1 MNEWKQ
7 MQKLCLDTKVIMKP
21 SEITSDLDKFLMET
35 IRTNRQY
42 LNSAEHGCIAK
53 VNKIIDHTNIV
64 SSVTSNIVYTVKIE
78 VERLLPIQGLKLLVE
93 IKMLLSTGI
102 LCQLYDI
109 KFWIP
114 ATKTGGYKYIHNK
127 YVKKDSELQQGD
139 EVQIQILE
147 IRYEKKTF
155 SCIALLTT

>member
-1 MNEWKQ
+1 

-21 SEITSDLDKFLMET
+21 SEITTDLNEFLIET
-35 IRTNRQY
+35 IRANRQY
-42 LNSAEHGCIAK
+42 LNSEEHGCIAK
-53 VNKIIDHTNIV
+53 INKIIDHKNIV
-64 SSVTSNIVYTVKIE
+64 SPVTANIVYTVEIE
-78 VERLLPIQGLKLLVE
+78 VERLLPKKGLKLLVE

-114 ATKTGGYKYIHNK
+114 VNKAGGYKYMNNRYIK
-127 YVKKDSELQQGD
+127 GDAELHEGD
-139 EVQIQILE
+139 NIQIQILE